1 MKIQP
6 SGLKRHLAS
15 GLAPVYLVAGDEP
28 LLVADALDEIR
39 AAAARAGF
47 DAREL
52 HVVERGFD
60 WNALLAG
67 ADNLSL
73 FAARRIIELRLAS
86 PRPGEDGAKALRE
99 LAASR
104 DPDRLLIVAID
115 DRLDASAAGSQWVKA
130 LEAAGVL
137 VDARQ
142 IERAELPRWIRDR
155 AARYGIALTASAA
168 EVLADRVEGH
178 LLAADQELMKL
189 ALVDRDGPLD
199 EADILEAVADSA
211 RFDVF
216 RLTDAVLEGDAARAV
231 RVLYGLRAEGVQP
244 VLVCWAL
251 ARELSVLTTLKL
263 AELRR
268 ERLDGVYARLKIW
281 PKRREPLERA
291 LKRYDWKQLTALL
304 ARAVE
309 VDAIVKGAPGAS
321 PWDAITEWV
330 LAMLAPAKA
339 RSSRA
344 A

>member
-1 MKIQP
+1 
-6 SGLKRHLAS
+6 
-15 GLAPVYLVAGDEP
+15 
-28 LLVADALDEIR
+28 
-39 AAAARAGF
+39 
-47 DAREL
+47 
-52 HVVERGFD
+52 
-60 WNALLAG
+60 
-67 ADNLSL
+67 
-73 FAARRIIELRLAS
+73 
-86 PRPGEDGAKALRE
+86 AKALRE

-309 VDAIVKGAPGAS
+309 VDAIVKGAPGAP